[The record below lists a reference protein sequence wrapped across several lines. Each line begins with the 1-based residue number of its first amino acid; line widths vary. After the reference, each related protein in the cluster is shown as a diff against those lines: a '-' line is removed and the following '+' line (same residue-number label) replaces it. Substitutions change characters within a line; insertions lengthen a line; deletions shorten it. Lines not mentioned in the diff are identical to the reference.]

1 MSRYITITEFCAFH
15 GVDVQWVETLI
26 EYGIVEPTPREET
39 FIFAETDIEPLEMA
53 LRLHRDLEINPP
65 GIDAILH
72 MRGRLEALQRE
83 VAELRVRL
91 RQLEDR
97 RKPD

>member
-1 MSRYITITEFCAFH
+1 MPRYITITEFCDFH
-15 GVDVQWVETLI
+15 GVDVQLVEAFI
-26 EYGIVEPTPREET
+26 EYGVVEPERREET
-39 FIFAETDIEPLEMA
+39 FFFSEMDIGPLEMA

-72 MRGRLEALQRE
+72 MRGRLEDLQRE

-91 RQLEDR
+91 RQLEGR
-97 RKPD
+97 